1 MESCASAA
9 MQSRTLSARLASE
22 KRWKHTSQ
30 TATHS
35 MAHAA
40 GVAGFSSSGLI
51 TSRKAAS

>member
-1 MESCASAA
+1 